1 MLEILENHRG
11 WYSWVPKMERVTFD
25 VSLVHFLL
33 MFGYKLF
40 SLYYPL
46 FLISIGFSVM
56 NVGSIYLLTYSVIA
70 VSSVI
75 INYYIHRLN
84 PSKVAALGIAGYGF
98 FALLMLLSSS
108 PLFISTIKEIIP
120 FHLAQWIISFGISGK
135 LIIFYIAQIILGFS
149 AAAWLVSLRLILMK
163 SKPESKSRSFG
174 WFYSMPHYASVIAPV
189 IGGAVIW
196 KFGFTG
202 VFALS
207 VLIQFANAIYAYAR
221 LNGKSATSQRR
232 HSGMSPA
239 ENIEQKG
246 STVPLR
252 RELWSQRDNK
262 VSPKTSLRKNYSQI
276 FNIIKSDKT
285 FALILIS
292 IFAVLILG
300 GIYRAFFVLFLESI
314 SFSNEEIIKFIAIAS
329 IAYLPL
335 SIITIKIM
343 GKLRSE
349 KIISGGI
356 TIEGIATVVLGLFA
370 SALNLLGF
378 FAVMLIDSLGALM
391 LGSGKSSMLCKK
403 FKNYQEEASTIDTVL
418 TTLGPALGAFLGGLA
433 ISYIGFQNMF
443 LFAGAAVFLFG
454 IASRGLKVNNK

>member
-1 MLEILENHRG
+1 
-11 WYSWVPKMERVTFD
+11 MEKVTFD

-46 FLISIGFSVM
+46 FLISIGFTVM
-56 NVGSIYLLTYSVIA
+56 NIGSIYLLIYSVIA
-70 VSSVI
+70 VSSIV

-108 PLFISTIKEIIP
+108 PSLVSTIKIITP
-120 FHLAQWIISFGISGK
+120 FSLEQLIMSFDLSGK

-207 VLIQFANAIYAYAR
+207 VLIQFANAIYAYAK
-221 LNGKSATSQRR
+221 LNGKTVTSRRR
-232 HSGMSPA
+232 HVDVSPA
-239 ENIEQKG
+239 EVVELIAQKG
-246 STVPLR
+246 SIASR
-252 RELWSQRDNK
+252 RGLWSQQRLGG
-262 VSPKTSLRKNYSQI
+262 VEVRASLRKNYKAV
-276 FNIIKSDKT
+276 FGIIKSDKA

-292 IFAVLILG
+292 IFSVLILG
-300 GIYRAFFVLFLESI
+300 GIYRAFFVLFLENM

-335 SIITIKIM
+335 SIAAIKIM
-343 GKLRSE
+343 GKLRSG

-356 TIEGIATVVLGLFA
+356 IIEGIATIVLGIFA

-391 LGSGKSSMLCKK
+391 LGSGKSSLLCKK

-418 TTLGPALGAFLGGLA
+418 TTLGPALGALIGGIA
-433 ISYIGFQNMF
+433 ISYVGFQNTF
-443 LFAGAAVFLFG
+443 LFAGVIVFLFG
-454 IASRGLKVNNK
+454 VFSRGLKLDRE

>member
-1 MLEILENHRG
+1 MFEIFENHRSL
-11 WYSWVPKMERVTFD
+11 YSWVPKMEKVTFD

-46 FLISIGFSVM
+46 FLISIGFTVM
-56 NVGSIYLLTYSVIA
+56 NIGSIYLLIYSVIA
-70 VSSVI
+70 VFSIV
-75 INYYIHRLN
+75 INYYINRLN

-108 PLFISTIKEIIP
+108 PLFISTIKSVIP
-120 FHLAQWIISFGISGK
+120 FYLAQWIISFDISGK

-163 SKPESKSRSFG
+163 SKLESKSRSFG

-196 KFGFTG
+196 KFGFAG

-221 LNGKSATSQRR
+221 LNGNLTHSKPLSREEPLQRSQ
-232 HSGMSPA
+232 
-239 ENIEQKG
+239 Q
-246 STVPLR
+246 T
-252 RELWSQRDNK
+252 
-262 VSPKTSLRKNYSQI
+262 KTSLRKNYSQI

-343 GKLRSE
+343 GKLKSE

-356 TIEGIATVVLGLFA
+356 TIEGIATIVLGLFA
-370 SALNLLGF
+370 SALSLLGF
-378 FAVMLIDSLGALM
+378 SR
-391 LGSGKSSMLCKK
+391 LC
-403 FKNYQEEASTIDTVL
+403 
-418 TTLGPALGAFLGGLA
+418 
-433 ISYIGFQNMF
+433 
-443 LFAGAAVFLFG
+443 
-454 IASRGLKVNNK
+454 